1 MSCVSPTFVNQGSAH
16 FGSPCGHCH
25 NCISRKVADLSFL
38 ANLELQKVYR
48 LGLGASFITLTYND
62 ARLPVSSQ
70 GYFTLRKSDLQKFLK
85 RFRFELNDI
94 GFTYPIKHVSAGEY
108 GDRGRP
114 HYHLVIIGCDSLTA
128 KTAINKVWSC
138 DNYGLTDV
146 QTLRSGSG
154 IRYVLKYMSKSH
166 PYGKVLQEYQS
177 QGVEPPFTQ
186 HSIGLGC
193 DWIIEHAKDV
203 VKDGFVY
210 RTAQGPRL
218 YPKTVR
224 DKVFKLT
231 GVNPAPYIDRYLNNL
246 STHDLSLN
254 DFQIEQAYYQEL
266 QRHKTQLSSGEASV
280 FPLRPRLP
288 LNMRP
293 KFSFSTEFKF
303 DFDDLS

>member
-1 MSCVSPTFVNQGSAH
+1 MSCVSPTFVNQGSSH

-25 NCISRKVADLSFL
+25 NCIARKVIDLSFL
-38 ANLELQKVYR
+38 ANLELQKVYK

-62 ARLPVSSQ
+62 FRLPVSKQ
-70 GYFTLRKSDLQKFLK
+70 GYYSLQKSDLQKFLK
-85 RFRFELNDI
+85 RFRFELNNI
-94 GFTYPIKHVSAGEY
+94 GYHYPIKHVSAGEY

-114 HYHLVIIGCDSLTA
+114 HYHLVVIGCDSLTA
-128 KTAINKVWSC
+128 KTVINKVWSC

-166 PYGKVLQEYQS
+166 PFGPVLQEYQS

-186 HSIGLGC
+186 HSVGLGR
-193 DWIIEHAKDV
+193 DWIIEHAKDI

-210 RTAQGPRL
+210 RTVQGSRL

-231 GVNPAPYIDRYLNNL
+231 GVNPSFFVDRYLNNL
-246 STHDLSLN
+246 STHGLSLN

-266 QRHKTQLSSGEASV
+266 QQHKTQLQSGEASV
-280 FPLRPRLP
+280 FPNLPRLP
-288 LNMRP
+288 LALRP
-293 KFSFSTEFKF
+293 KFNYST
-303 DFDDLS
+303 DYLL